1 MILQLKAF
9 RVNSAIELPNG
20 KRNVLC
26 SEMLH
31 LQIEKFKY
39 VFLSQDKLHTPEA
52 IKVSEYVFG

>member
-26 SEMLH
+26 SVMLH